1 MFRLRRKYLRLL
13 GNQATLEF
21 SHHDVSHDSL
31 HYVQFV
37 SLVWLVFLS
46 VQAGQ
51 EKFFSYTQDSINTEK
66 EVEIE
71 FTDKL

>member
-1 MFRLRRKYLRLL
+1 MMCPMIPY
-13 GNQATLEF
+13 TTF
-21 SHHDVSHDSL
+21 S
-31 HYVQFV
+31 YVQLV

>member
-1 MFRLRRKYLRLL
+1 M
-13 GNQATLEF
+13 
-21 SHHDVSHDSL
+21 SHDSL

-51 EKFFSYTQDSINTEK
+51 EIFFSYTQDSINTEK

>member
-1 MFRLRRKYLRLL
+1 MGTRLL
-13 GNQATLEF
+13 WNLATMMCPMIPYTTF
-21 SHHDVSHDSL
+21 S
-31 HYVQFV
+31 YVQLV

>member
-1 MFRLRRKYLRLL
+1 MGTIK
-13 GNQATLEF
+13 ATLEF

>member
-1 MFRLRRKYLRLL
+1 MGTKLL
-13 GNQATLEF
+13 WNLATMMCPMIPYTTF
-21 SHHDVSHDSL
+21 S
-31 HYVQFV
+31 YVQLV